1 LGVSNWQWSGKV
13 RPERPYGR
21 VHSGAG
27 EGRVRVPKQETFY
40 KTGRPVNQKEITM
53 SAQEIQ
59 AMAQQFAEAFNNKN
73 IKLR

>member
-1 LGVSNWQWSGKV
+1 
-13 RPERPYGR
+13 
-21 VHSGAG
+21 
-27 EGRVRVPKQETFY
+27 
-40 KTGRPVNQKEITM
+40 M